1 MKNKK
6 EVINVFTTE
15 EVQRFNNILFMRY
28 KLNKLHSEEYTLFID
43 EKDGS
48 YLNVWTPSTN
58 VWKLEYE
65 TDFEVSHIKDLL
77 LKKAKEWFAV
87 RDHSTDEKFLGNIKE
102 VIKTMNNNKEKDSIK
117 ALLESN
123 GFTNLK
129 HIRTD
134 EVNKVYL
141 FKGDK
146 SGTRVTHLTIATE
159 PNKVSVYCNSSGLK
173 DDKSI
178 NSKECLT
185 LSR

>member
-1 MKNKK
+1 MNDNKV
-6 EVINVFTTE
+6 VINVFTTE

-58 VWKLEYE
+58 VWKLEYK
-65 TDFEVSHIKDLL
+65 TDFEVSHIKELL
-77 LKKAKEWFAV
+77 LKKADKGFAV
-87 RDHSTDEKFLGNIKE
+87 RYHSTDEKFLGNINE

-117 ALLESN
+117 FLLESN
-123 GFTNLK
+123 GFTNLE

-141 FKGDK
+141 FKGAK
-146 SGTRVTHLTIATE
+146 SGKSVTHLTIATE
-159 PNKVSVYCNSSGLK
+159 PNKLSVYCNAGGLK
-173 DDKSI
+173 DNKSV
-178 NSKECLT
+178 NSKKCLT